1 MLQSFYNS
9 VSGVKSQQF
18 GMDITANNI
27 ANVNTFGYKSVDAE
41 FKTIFEKAIGNGF
54 IGPTNDQVGLG
65 ATAKAS
71 ALNMLQG
78 SFINTDNTFDLAVG
92 GDGWFNVAPSNGGE
106 QYYTR
111 NGNFHVNGDGF
122 LVNSDGLFLMGIN
135 AGNIVD
141 EETVDPTINL
151 NPNSDERAPI
161 NLPTHLI
168 YPGLPTNE
176 ASLRKNLTFG
186 SQYQKQSIGIVDP
199 EGAKTNLVIEFTPS
213 ETQPAVGSSWDY
225 TTFIQGDEANTQN
238 GSLLFDASGV
248 MIGETVLTLD
258 NGGTPL
264 QFDLGGGFDGVISTT
279 GDVNTS
285 VVSNGK
291 PKGDLIDYRVDQNGN
306 IIASFDNSEGA
317 TIGKIPLFHFINDQ
331 GLHKEGSNLFVATNN
346 SGEAKRFIGE
356 NGEFT
361 MGSKILSNMLEQ
373 SNVQLS
379 SGLTNL
385 IVYQRA
391 YSASTK
397 GITTSDQM
405 LQTAINLKK

>member
-27 ANVNTFGYKSVDAE
+27 ANANTYGYKAAEAE

-71 ALNMLQG
+71 ALNMSQG
-78 SFINTDNTFDLAVG
+78 SLVSTDNIFDLAIA
-92 GDGWFNVAPSNGGE
+92 GDGWFNVAPFNGE
-106 QYYTR
+106 QQYYTR
-111 NGNFHVNGDGF
+111 SGNFHINSEGF
-122 LVNSDGLFLMGIN
+122 LVNSEGLFLMGIN
-135 AGNIVD
+135 AGNIMGGDVIN
-141 EETVDPTINL
+141 PTIAL

-176 ASLRKNLTFG
+176 VSLRKNLTFG
-186 SQYQKQSIGIVDP
+186 TTFQKQSIGIVDSNG
-199 EGAKTNLVIEFTPS
+199 EKKNLIIEFTPS
-213 ETQPAVGSSWDY
+213 DNQPNVGSSWDY
-225 TTFIQGDEANTQN
+225 TTFIEGDEPNSQN
-238 GSLLFDASGV
+238 GSLLFDASGAMV
-248 MIGETVLTLD
+248 EETILTLD

-264 QFDLGGGFDGVISTT
+264 AFDLGGGFDGVISTA

-285 VVSNGK
+285 VVANGK
-291 PKGDLIDYRVDQNGN
+291 PKGDLTGYRVDQEGN
-306 IIASFDNSEGA
+306 IVASFDNSEGA
-317 TIGKIPLFHFINDQ
+317 IVAKIPLYHFINDQ
-331 GLHKEGSNLFVATNN
+331 GLHKEGSNLFVETNN
-346 SGEAKRFIGE
+346 SGEAKRFIGD

-379 SGLTNL
+379 TGLTNL
-385 IVYQRA
+385 IIYQRA
-391 YSASTK
+391 YSASTR
-397 GITTSDQM
+397 GVTTSDQM
-405 LQTAINLKK
+405 LQTAINMKK

>member
-27 ANVNTFGYKSVDAE
+27 ANVNTYGYKAADAE
-41 FKTIFEKAIGNGF
+41 FKTIFEKTISNGF
-54 IGPTNDQVGLG
+54 VGPTNDQVGLG

-71 ALNMLQG
+71 ALNMSQG
-78 SFINTDNTFDLAVG
+78 SLINTDSVFDLAVG
-92 GDGWFNVAPSNGGE
+92 GDGWFNVAPLNGE
-106 QYYTR
+106 NQYYTR
-111 NGNFHVNGDGF
+111 NGNFHVNGEGF

-135 AGNIVD
+135 AGNIVNQ
-141 EETVDPTINL
+141 ETVNPNVIL
-151 NPNSDERAPI
+151 NPNSDERSPI

-176 ASLRKNLTFG
+176 VSLGKNLTFG
-186 SQYQKQSIGIVDP
+186 SEYQKQSIGIVDP
-199 EGAKTNLVIEFTPS
+199 DGNKTNLIIEFTPS
-213 ETQPAVGSSWDY
+213 DTQPTVGSRWDY
-225 TTFIQGDEANTQN
+225 STHIEGSGTDPQT
-238 GSLLFDASGV
+238 GSLLFDSNGAMV
-248 MIGETVLTLD
+248 TDTILTLN

-264 QFDLGGGFDGVISTT
+264 QFDLGGGFNGVISTT

-285 VVSNGK
+285 VIANGK
-291 PKGDLIDYRVDQNGN
+291 PKGDLTNYRVDQNGN

-317 TIGKIPLFHFINDQ
+317 TIGKIPLYHFINDQ
-331 GLHKEGSNLFVATNN
+331 GLHKEGSNLFIATNN

-361 MGSKILSNMLEQ
+361 MGSKILSQMLEQ